1 MIKEDRMYHSEN
13 DSRTGGQG
21 ENLYYTTARNG
32 SQLWYEEIE
41 LYTYSP
47 ILSGKN
53 YFYEIRHYTQRVW
66 NNTTKIGMAMALFKT
81 QVKHM

>member
-13 DSRTGGQG
+13 DSLTERG

-47 ILSGKN
+47 ILSGEN

>member
-13 DSRTGGQG
+13 DSRTGQG

-47 ILSGKN
+47 ILSGEN
-53 YFYEIRHYTQRVW
+53 YFYGIRHYTQRVW
-66 NNTTKIGMAMALFKT
+66 NNTTKIGMAMALFQT
-81 QVKHM
+81 QAKHM

>member
-13 DSRTGGQG
+13 VSRTAQG
-21 ENLYYTTARNG
+21 ENLYITTARNG
-32 SQLWYEEIE
+32 SQLWYEEIG

-47 ILSGKN
+47 ILSGEN

-66 NNTTKIGMAMALFKT
+66 NNTTKVGMAMALFQT
-81 QVKHM
+81 QAKHM

>member
-13 DSRTGGQG
+13 VSRTAQG

-47 ILSGKN
+47 ILSGEN

>member
-1 MIKEDRMYHSEN
+1 MIRVLGRE
-13 DSRTGGQG
+13 

-47 ILSGKN
+47 ILSGEN
-53 YFYEIRHYTQRVW
+53 DFYEIGHYLSL
-66 NNTTKIGMAMALFKT
+66 I
-81 QVKHM
+81 HI

>member
-13 DSRTGGQG
+13 DSLTERG

-47 ILSGKN
+47 ILSGEN
-53 YFYEIRHYTQRVW
+53 YFYEIRHYTQKV
-66 NNTTKIGMAMALFKT
+66 
-81 QVKHM
+81 

>member
-1 MIKEDRMYHSEN
+1 MFRVLGRE
-13 DSRTGGQG
+13 

-47 ILSGKN
+47 ILSGEN

-66 NNTTKIGMAMALFKT
+66 NNTTKIGMAMALFQT
-81 QVKHM
+81 QAKHM